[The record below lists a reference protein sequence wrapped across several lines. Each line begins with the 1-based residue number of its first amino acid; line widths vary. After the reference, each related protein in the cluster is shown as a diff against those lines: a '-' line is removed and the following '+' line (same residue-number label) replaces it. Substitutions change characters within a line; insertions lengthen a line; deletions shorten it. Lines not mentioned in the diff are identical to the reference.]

1 MITLI
6 ISGWLFFYCLMNYLA
21 WPIIEKSVKELHS
34 EDGPNG
40 YSLLKWYLL
49 AAFWNLFIW
58 PIYYYRFVFRGE

>member
-6 ISGWLFFYCLMNYLA
+6 ILGWILLYFLTNYAA
-21 WPIIEKSVKELHS
+21 WNIIEKNIKELHS

-58 PIYYYRFVFRGE
+58 PIYYYRFVFREE